1 MQYFCSDIDMIRIF
15 TRRKRLLTIILL
27 TMFIAL
33 GARAQD
39 DEDIAH
45 SLNLTE
51 VVVLADGMTFE
62 EYLLKQVLAHAKPL
76 KERTKSLRYTVTCQ
90 VEKDMDLNKFP
101 HRRTITFAARLAGYG
116 PIVSALREHKHFGIT
131 VAEDVVFQNGKMTT
145 SKARMVEMKQKLTDK
160 QIASFL
166 KHDWMLSTN
175 MYDKFYK
182 MVRDKVKDLQKMRKK
197 KRDDVDF
204 RYIGSYTSGNR
215 TFYIVKLDNVR
226 VHIADRCWQISRMSY
241 HEGQNDMQYEFKE
254 IKPDLFLLSHGK
266 AKLYIDKEKW
276 PQGFVSLKLD
286 YDYK

>member
-1 MQYFCSDIDMIRIF
+1 MKVIRFIF
-15 TRRKRLLTIILL
+15 TFAVLLVTLNVH
-27 TMFIAL
+27 
-33 GARAQD
+33 AQD
-39 DEDIAH
+39 EDEDIAY
-45 SLNLTE
+45 SLNLAET
-51 VVVLADGMTFE
+51 VVLSDGTTFE
-62 EYLLKQVLAHAKPL
+62 EYLLKKVLANSQPL
-76 KERTKSLRYTVTCQ
+76 KKRVRALRYSVTCQ
-90 VEKDMDLNKFP
+90 LEKDIDLTKFP

-116 PIVSALREHKHFGIT
+116 PIVTALREHKHFGIT
-131 VAEDVVFQNGKMTT
+131 MAEDVLFNNGRITT
-145 SKARMVEMKQKLTDK
+145 SNVRMVEMKQKLTDK

-182 MVRDKVKDLQKMRKK
+182 MVRDKAKDLQKMRKK

-204 RYIGSYTSGNR
+204 RYIGSYTSGKR

-226 VHIADRCWQISRMSY
+226 VHIADGCWQISRMSY

-254 IKPDLFLLSHGK
+254 VKPDLFLLSHGK